1 MLTRKEAAE
10 LLQVSES
17 TVYRLFRTRQLGGY
31 LIGSQIRFDER
42 DIEEYMARSRRE
54 PLPPGD
60 WRTPP
65 TAGNGQT
72 GTCACPAEKARQGKA
87 AEGNRGDPGVLPWH
101 EGGLSY
107 EMA

>member
-42 DIEEYMARSRRE
+42 DIEEYMAR
-54 PLPPGD
+54 
-60 WRTPP
+60 
-65 TAGNGQT
+65 
-72 GTCACPAEKARQGKA
+72 
-87 AEGNRGDPGVLPWH
+87 
-101 EGGLSY
+101 
-107 EMA
+107 

>member
-54 PLPPGD
+54 PLPPE
-60 WRTPP
+60 
-65 TAGNGQT
+65 T
-72 GTCACPAEKARQGKA
+72 GVRRPQPETDKQALVKARQGKA

>member
-17 TVYRLFRTRQLGGY
+17 TVYRLFKTRQLGGY

-54 PLPPGD
+54 PLPPE
-60 WRTPP
+60 
-65 TAGNGQT
+65 T
-72 GTCACPAEKARQGKA
+72 GAHRPQPETDKQALVPVPQKK
-87 AEGNRGDPGVLPWH
+87 RGRGRPRKGIEEISEYYPGMKVV
-101 EGGLSY
+101 
-107 EMA
+107 